1 MVLRGDLN
9 SSRGFSVGAGEGR
22 ALGGERVH
30 VWVQGVWRED
40 RQKSANGRVMA
51 TTEVSKALCYE
62 EDKSSA

>member
-1 MVLRGDLN
+1 M
-9 SSRGFSVGAGEGR
+9 
-22 ALGGERVH
+22 GGERVH

-51 TTEVSKALCYE
+51 TTEVSKAFCYE